1 MNKIQSNELRVGN
14 VLLYKVHDELAEPK
28 TQWVMHRIDHE
39 DIALCHHSNEYFNDH
54 YKAVELTKDLLLNTC
69 GFKVR
74 NAYECKEYYIA
85 HDEMEREWIFSMKW
99 YKNAQELGLPN
110 VPFYRGYK
118 HSIHNLHQLQN
129 IFFPLNNF
137 QELPINLEP

>member
-14 VLLYKVHDELAEPK
+14 ILLYKVHDELAEPK

-54 YKAVELTKDLLLNTC
+54 YRAVELNHYLLEDNCGFELDDSDAIGYIAYSIYKHKDLHTHITYRHDLNS
-69 GFKVR
+69 
-74 NAYECKEYYIA
+74 YY
-85 HDEMEREWIFSMKW
+85 
-99 YKNAQELGLPN
+99 LGN
-110 VPFYRGYK
+110 NDMNRFN
-118 HSIHNLHQLQN
+118 HLHQLQN